1 MPHAILL
8 HFIVPYI
15 RQADHPSSPISRI
28 TVSIVGLFFVLIYIS
43 IVNYLPSYLHFLRN
57 RIAYYVFGDESV
69 PLFNDVWD
77 WISKAG
83 TTAAAGTEGLGRNV
97 STAAG
102 VVLGTGTTK
111 AVEVVVTGRTEL

>member
-1 MPHAILL
+1 MLSSYTSSFPTSDRLTN
-8 HFIVPYI
+8 
-15 RQADHPSSPISRI
+15 PSSLISRI

-69 PLFNDVWD
+69 PLFNDVWG

-83 TTAAAGTEGLGRNV
+83 TAAGAGTEGLGRNV

-111 AVEVVVTGRTEL
+111 AAEVVVTGRTEL